1 MSQLVACPLDRVIV
15 RAAKHRAHGLSMPEI
30 SQKLGHSEEAIIQIL
45 EENPRLWQLELSR
58 ARRELLSE
66 AVNQVVL
73 KMSAVLLLEDEDKQ
87 FDASDRII
95 KVLFAQNKKK
105 LRSASRPR
113 PEFIHTTP
121 APKPLTPTPQAA
133 TAPPAEEISPLI
145 LRQAMEFQSLNDEQK
160 QERQDKFFVDEFRRR
175 RDRSQDMADR
185 AAMKF
190 FDEKTLTDW
199 YAGKFNNI
207 SACEVLSLVLKKN
220 PSEPIPNALKNEIPQ
235 ATEATPVVKK
245 VPFETLLNAPKNE
258 ILPETEAP
266 IVIKPFDKKYT
277 PEQIKAHE
285 KYCRSIADFYFGP
298 DEQPDDQF
306 EQSRSPTVV
315 PKRE

>member
-1 MSQLVACPLDRVIV
+1 MLI
-15 RAAKHRAHGLSMPEI
+15 
-30 SQKLGHSEEAIIQIL
+30 
-45 EENPRLWQLELSR
+45 
-58 ARRELLSE
+58 
-66 AVNQVVL
+66 
-73 KMSAVLLLEDEDKQ
+73 
-87 FDASDRII
+87 
-95 KVLFAQNKKK
+95 AQTKKSF
-105 LRSASRPR
+105 RSAPR
-113 PEFIHTTP
+113 QKPEFFHSTQ
-121 APKPLTPTPQAA
+121 APKLPTPTPQAA
-133 TAPPAEEISPLI
+133 PAPPAEEISPLI
-145 LRQAMEFQSLNDEQK
+145 LRQAMEFQNLNDEQK

-207 SACEVLSLVLKKN
+207 SASEVLAMVLKNK
-220 PSEPIPNALKNEIPQ
+220 PIETIPNAPKNEIPQ
-235 ATEATPVVKK
+235 PTETVPVVKK
-245 VPFETLLNAPKNE
+245 VPFETLLNGPKNE
-258 ILPETEAP
+258 IFPESEAP

-306 EQSRSPTVV
+306 EQSRSPAVV